1 MPLLPPRWRLVLLG
15 VAALSLPVIAGIV
28 WLILTGSFGEVR
40 GLVPVGPLTLKNWRF
55 GNRSATGRRSMSHCS
70 TPWRSR

>member
-40 GLVPVGPLTLKNWRF
+40 GLVPAGPL
-55 GNRSATGRRSMSHCS
+55 
-70 TPWRSR
+70 